1 MNMSNLKSILLG
13 LLLFVVTVSSAQQIN
28 PDLFTKAWRAY
39 WITVPNEL
47 PGDYGVYRFR
57 KDVILKEK
65 PEKYI
70 IHVSADNRY
79 KLFVNGELVSV
90 GPAGGDKNNWNFE
103 TLDIAPCLQEGVNVI
118 AAVVWNDGKH
128 RAVVQTSQTTGFIL
142 QGNSRKEY
150 DFNTNSKW
158 FCNKDEAY
166 QPLAQKVVG
175 YYALGAGEMV
185 DMNESPTNWMEPD
198 FSMENWLEAEQI
210 TPGVTKA
217 STTLISS
224 PWLLVH
230 SEIPPVELF
239 PQRLARIR
247 RAKGIS
253 VLETF
258 PAEKS
263 RITVPANSQVQLLLD
278 QNFLTNAYPTLKY
291 SNGKNAV
298 ISMKYAEALYDSAMA
313 KGNRTEIE
321 GKSLIG
327 REDRII
333 CNGLDNQQYT
343 PLSWRTYRYL
353 QVDIQTQNEALILDD
368 IYGTFIG
375 YPFKNNTAFQS
386 ELPLLDSIL
395 QIGWRTARLC
405 AVDTYF
411 DCPYYEQLQYIG
423 DTRIQM
429 MVSYFN
435 SGDDRLARNAI
446 NLIDKSRL
454 PEGITQSRYPSGALQ
469 VITPFS
475 LLWIGMVS
483 DYYHYRPDIEF
494 VRSKLMGIRQVLSFY
509 SNYQQE
515 DGSVKNLPYWS
526 FTDWAEN
533 KSSKWRIGAPP
544 ISEQGYSS
552 VIDFQLLWA
561 LQLAAELERDL
572 GMACLADEYQQ
583 KAARLQQTIRNKYWD
598 DDQKMFADT
607 DEREYFSEHANVL
620 AILTGTTSG
629 AEATN
634 LFKHIIDNPDLTQTS
649 IYFKYYLNQAMAK
662 VGLGNDYLKHL
673 DIWQKNIE
681 LGMTTW
687 GEDSQVER
695 TRSDCHAWGA
705 SPNIE
710 FFRTVLGIDSDAP
723 GFSKVKIEPHL
734 GNLKK
739 VSGSIPH
746 PEGLISASYDLSQ
759 EQPHAEI
766 SIPSGI
772 TGTFIWK
779 GKRYDLSEGNNFIS
793 LSK

>member
-1 MNMSNLKSILLG
+1 MTKLKSILLSV
-13 LLLFVVTVSSAQQIN
+13 LLFVVMVSNAQQIN
-28 PDLFTKAWRAY
+28 PDLLTKAWRAY

-57 KDVILKEK
+57 KDVTLDEK
-65 PEKYI
+65 PEEYI
-70 IHVSADNRY
+70 VHVSADNRY
-79 KLFVNGELVSV
+79 KLYVNGQLASV
-90 GPAGGDKNNWNFE
+90 GPAAGDKNNWNFE
-103 TLDIAPCLQEGVNVI
+103 TLDIAPFLQEGVNVI
-118 AAVVWNDGKH
+118 AAVVWNEGKY

-185 DMNESPTNWMEPD
+185 DMNQSPTDWMASD
-198 FSMENWLEAEQI
+198 CSMENWLKAKQI

-224 PWLLVH
+224 PWLLVS
-230 SEIPPVELF
+230 SEIPPVELTQ
-239 PQRLARIR
+239 QRLARVCK
-247 RAKGIS
+247 AKGVS
-253 VLETF
+253 VPKTF
-258 PAEKS
+258 PVEKS
-263 RITVPANSQVQLLLD
+263 KITVPSNSQIQLLLD
-278 QNFLTNAYPTLKY
+278 QNFLTNAYPTLEY
-291 SNGKNAV
+291 SKGKDAV
-298 ISMKYAEALYDSAMA
+298 VSMKYAEALYDSVMV
-313 KGNRTEIE
+313 KGNRNEIE
-321 GKSLIG
+321 GKSFIG
-327 REDRII
+327 REDQII

-353 QVDIQTQNEALILDD
+353 QIDIQTKNEALVLDD

-375 YPFKNNTAFQS
+375 YPFKNNTTFQS
-386 ELPLLDSIL
+386 DLPLLDSIL
-395 QIGWRTARLC
+395 KIGWRTARLC

-454 PEGITQSRYPSGALQ
+454 PEGITQSRYPSEKLQ
-469 VITPFS
+469 IITPFS

-483 DYYHYRPDIEF
+483 DYYHYRPDVDF
-494 VRSKLMGIRQVLSFY
+494 VSSKLMGIRQILAFY

-515 DGSVKNLPYWS
+515 DGSVKGLPYWN

-533 KSSKWRIGAPP
+533 KSSKWRVGAPP
-544 ISEQGYSS
+544 VSKQGYSS

-561 LQLAAELERDL
+561 LQLASELERDL
-572 GMACLADEYQQ
+572 GKVCLADEYQQ
-583 KAARLQQTIRNKYWD
+583 KAERLQQTIKDKYWND
-598 DDQKMFADT
+598 ERKMFADT
-607 DEREYFSEHANVL
+607 DERKYFSEHANVL
-620 AILTGTTSG
+620 AILTGTISD
-629 AEATN
+629 ADATN
-634 LFKHIIDNPDLTQTS
+634 LFKRIIDNPDLTQTS

-662 VGLGNDYLKHL
+662 AGLGNEYLNHL
-673 DIWQKNIE
+673 DIWKKNIQ

-734 GNLKK
+734 GVLTKA
-739 VSGSIPH
+739 SGSIPH
-746 PEGLISASYDLSQ
+746 PNGIISTSYFKKKDKWIV
-759 EQPHAEI
+759 EI
-766 SIPSGI
+766 ILPEEVH
-772 TGTFIWK
+772 GTFIWK
-779 GKRYDLSEGNNFIS
+779 GNKYIINPGTNKWVLE
-793 LSK
+793 